1 LDKIAVFDS
10 SAVLAVI
17 YGESGSDEVYDVLDR
32 MRGALLSSVNLI
44 EVHSKL
50 LLNGLPQEAARQKI
64 RQLRC
69 EICPLDE
76 EQARI
81 ASEMVTT
88 TRPYGLSLG
97 DRVCLALAI
106 QRNATVYTADQAWEG
121 IPLRLELKM
130 IR

>member
-1 LDKIAVFDS
+1 MDKIAVFDS

-17 YGESGSDEVYDVLDR
+17 YGESGSDDVIDR

-50 LLNGLPQEAARQKI
+50 LLNGVPQEAARQKI
-64 RQLRC
+64 LQLRC
-69 EICPLDE
+69 EISPLDE

-81 ASEMVTT
+81 ASEMVTK
-88 TRPYGLSLG
+88 TRPHGLSLG
-97 DRVCLALAI
+97 DRACLALAI
-106 QRNATVYTADQAWEG
+106 QRGATVYTADQAWEG
-121 IPLRLELKM
+121 IPLKLDLKM